1 MGTKIEYYKEKLRSI
16 NDWDSFL
23 QEESGLPGPRGNLEL
38 AQAFADLADEDRIQN
53 YLSIKREEAPV
64 NSSKMFLTF
73 CGVVGIGTL
82 VNKGKLNYMKK
93 LRLFASDPRW
103 RIREAVAM
111 ALQRIGDVNIDFLI
125 HEMEDWSKGNLLEM
139 RAALAALC
147 EPRLLTSDKIVG
159 SVLKILD
166 EVTISFAIVQDR
178 KSEDFE
184 VLKKGLAYC
193 WSVAVASCPE
203 KGKKLIEK
211 WVKTKDKDVIW
222 VMKQNL
228 TKNRLLKMDKDWVS
242 NQLKMLL

>member
-38 AQAFADLADEDRIQN
+38 AQAFADLGDENRIQN

-111 ALQRIGDVNIDFLI
+111 ALQRIGDLNIDFLI
-125 HEMEDWSKGNLLEM
+125 HEMEDWSKGNTCKNNPYNTHY
-139 RAALAALC
+139 R
-147 EPRLLTSDKIVG
+147 TFG
-159 SVLKILD
+159 N
-166 EVTISFAIVQDR
+166 
-178 KSEDFE
+178 
-184 VLKKGLAYC
+184 YH
-193 WSVAVASCPE
+193 
-203 KGKKLIEK
+203 
-211 WVKTKDKDVIW
+211 KDD
-222 VMKQNL
+222 
-228 TKNRLLKMDKDWVS
+228 
-242 NQLKMLL
+242 